1 MVNEQI
7 DLPLPIRQ
15 KFHQLR
21 MFLRLLAVFRGMI
34 AFALL
39 LGLLFLADL
48 LGDCFLE
55 FPLFLRGLLLTVSV
69 VWIFYLVGRLLLFPL
84 IMSRTNLQIARLVEQ
99 MEPAFGE
106 SLITSVELCDRRFLG
121 KDGTLNTLD
130 GLRLPTL
137 NTQSLAMQGVCEEV
151 KQPPLSATV
160 YHHLLRQTVN
170 QAALLLESFNILRLF
185 PWKRLTIH
193 LCLTLLFWGG
203 IVVYCFHTPGTLEC
217 WCSRNVRLSSEDWP
231 RLTRMILEGFDEQGI
246 ARTVKGEPFSFLIRA
261 DLSASRIPSQVHLQF
276 RNHRDQTEHFRT
288 VTLDQFRLETH
299 HGTSYRAFYYTVP
312 ELIEPLTLNVFA
324 GDWKR
329 EGLVIDVVAPPQIL
343 KYDLFCEYPA
353 YQNRA
358 EQSTSAVGRTQIP
371 EGTRLTVVAE
381 MNKPLRSAKVV
392 IDSEPLIEMQRK
404 NGEEERSTKEVWTLG
419 LADLRKSCFLRFELE
434 ETNGIRERQ
443 PQCLELEMVKDQ
455 APTISAQLQGVG
467 SAITPFA
474 VLPIRGEA
482 TDDYGLAEIYFR
494 FRTIRRNNRLPLANQ
509 ESRLPANSDSNH
521 FKAAD
526 SDSNVTRSDSKVIGS
541 DSNVTDSGSNVTAP
555 DSGDKDEQNEQLIA
569 RCSANCLQFPLDRFF
584 DVSAL
589 PLEPGDWI
597 ALSIEANDDYDLEKT
612 EENGD
617 ATQGRERERAG
628 QIGKSEIWQLEI
640 ISPTRLQ
647 GLLQAREITLR
658 ERLESLTEEI
668 RRTKRV
674 LEQFQPIQPTDSG
687 FSLESGV
694 FELLVRDQVRLIR
707 DTQKEKYELQDIQE
721 GFQRIREELEINRI
735 LTQEER
741 GRLDRDI
748 IIPLKK
754 LVGKDFVEL
763 EQLFLGIKE
772 KVDQVQKQSEEKQ
785 GEIEQRQ
792 IFLEQSLPFVRH
804 HRQQALLLFDVILEQ
819 LRFVCDRMLT
829 RETFQDVVEQLREI
843 LNKQRAIREETTE
856 SKRDQLRRLTE

>member
-7 DLPLPIRQ
+7 DLPWPIRQ

-21 MFLRLLAVFRGMI
+21 LLLRFLAVFRGMI
-34 AFALL
+34 AFAFR

-48 LGDCFLE
+48 LGDYFLE

-69 VWIFYLVGRLLLFPL
+69 VGIFYLLWRLLLFPL
-84 IMSRTNLQIARLVEQ
+84 ITSRTDLQIARLVEQ

-106 SLITSVELCDRRFLG
+106 SLITSVELCDRRFSEKG
-121 KDGTLNTLD
+121 ET
-130 GLRLPTL
+130 
-137 NTQSLAMQGVCEEV
+137 SE
-151 KQPPLSATV
+151 SF
-160 YHHLLRQTVN
+160 YHHLLRQTIH
-170 QAALLLESFNILRLF
+170 QAAQLLQSFHILRLF

-193 LCLTLLFWGG
+193 LCLILLFWGG
-203 IVVYCFHTPGTLEC
+203 IVVYCFHTTGTVEC
-217 WCSRNVRLSSEDWP
+217 WFSRNVRLSSENWP

-276 RNHRDQTEHFRT
+276 RNRRDQTGRFRT

-299 HGTSYRAFYYTVP
+299 HGTSYRAFHYTVP
-312 ELIEPLTLNVFA
+312 ELIEPLALNVFA

-329 EGLVIDVVAPPQIL
+329 EGLVIDVVTPPQIV
-343 KYDLFCEYPA
+343 KYDLFCEYPV

-358 EQSTSAVGRTQIP
+358 EQSISAVGRTPIP

-381 MNKPLRSAKVV
+381 MNQPLKSAKVA
-392 IDSEPLIEMQRK
+392 IDSEPFIEMLRK
-404 NGEEERSTKEVWTLG
+404 DTEGDQQIKEVWTLR
-419 LADLRKSCFLRFELE
+419 LTDLRKSRFLRFELE

-443 PQCLELEMVKDQ
+443 PQCLELEMVEDQ
-455 APTISAQLQGVG
+455 TPLISAQLQGVG

-474 VLPIRGEA
+474 VLPIRGEV

-494 FRTIRRNNRLPLANQ
+494 FRTIRRNNRLSQ
-509 ESRLPANSDSNH
+509 EKQDSRLPADSDSNH
-521 FKAAD
+521 FKATD
-526 SDSNVTRSDSKVIGS
+526 SDSKVPGS
-541 DSNVTDSGSNVTAP
+541 GSNLTDSGFNLAAP

-569 RCSANCLQFPLDRFF
+569 CCPSNCLQFPLDRFF

-589 PLEPGDWI
+589 RLEPGDWI
-597 ALSIEANDDYDLEKT
+597 ALSIEVNDHYDLEKT

-617 ATQGRERERAG
+617 TTQGRERERAG

-658 ERLESLTEEI
+658 ERLESLMEEI
-668 RRTKRV
+668 RRTKTV
-674 LEQFQPIQPTDSG
+674 LEQFQLLQATGPG
-687 FSLESGV
+687 FSLESGLLESGV
-694 FELLVRDQVRLIR
+694 LELFFRDQARLIR
-707 DTQKEKYELQDIQE
+707 DTQKEKYELQDIQA

-748 IIPLKK
+748 IIPLKN

-763 EQLFLGIKE
+763 ERLFFGMKE
-772 KVDQVQKQSEEKQ
+772 KVEQVKKQLEEKQ
-785 GEIEQRQ
+785 GKGEIEQRR
-792 IFLEQSLPFVRH
+792 FLLEQALPFVRH

-819 LRFVCDRMLT
+819 LRLLSNQMLN
-829 RETFQDVVEQLREI
+829 RETFQDVVEQLRDI
-843 LNKQRAIREETTE
+843 LRKQRAIQEETTE